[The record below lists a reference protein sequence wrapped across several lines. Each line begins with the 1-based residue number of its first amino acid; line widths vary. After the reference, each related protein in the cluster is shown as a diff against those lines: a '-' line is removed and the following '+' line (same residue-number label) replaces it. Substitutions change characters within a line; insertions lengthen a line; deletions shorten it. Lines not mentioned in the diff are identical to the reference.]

1 LWSIFDKLKGFQQK
15 VGRTPAIFFIPS
27 LAKAF
32 PKALGW
38 NVLLTML
45 KEIKGILQDHIDEH
59 QKTYSEDGV
68 PRDFM
73 DVYLAEIY
81 KTTDTNSSFYKD
93 HGMRSLRAVMTDFF
107 IAGSET
113 VSNTL
118 S

>member
-1 LWSIFDKLKGFQQK
+1 
-15 VGRTPAIFFIPS
+15 
-27 LAKAF
+27 
-32 PKALGW
+32 
-38 NVLLTML
+38 ML

-93 HGMRSLRAVMTDFF
+93 HGMRSLRAVMT
-107 IAGSET
+107 
-113 VSNTL
+113 
-118 S
+118 